1 MDADEREICEFLK
14 SFPGQYISGKE
25 IARRSGGKWK
35 FQENPNWALPVL
47 LRLKE
52 QKLVENNA
60 SGQYRLTADVKKE
73 KKKKWISPHIQKIL
87 EESGKDFS
95 EATSEQEGQA
105 AAETPKPPEAP
116 GNPAPGGTTPS
127 SSS

>member
-14 SFPGQYISGKE
+14 SFSGQFISGKE
-25 IARRSGGKWK
+25 IARRAGGKWK

-52 QKLVENNA
+52 QKVIENNA
-60 SGQYRLTADVKKE
+60 SGQYRLTADIKKE
-73 KKKKWISPHIQKIL
+73 KKKKWIAPHIQKIL

-95 EATSEQEGQA
+95 EVTGEGEQPAT
-105 AAETPKPPEAP
+105 ETPKETSPPA
-116 GNPAPGGTTPS
+116 NPAPNPPPKAS
-127 SSS
+127 